1 MSDTNGADQGAGS
14 PTAGDDAARSAALS
28 SSHESPTTSS
38 ESVSRPS
45 SPRIGASPS
54 DVDRVLSEHSAPGT
68 IRRVESS
75 DEFDP
80 IPSPRNGSTP
90 DNGTNVVESF
100 VNRTVFFDY
109 FRHVAHKRFPDLA
122 PEERVERLI
131 ATEPKFYARALRS
144 DHYLKII
151 TTYLTI
157 GLGSLVIVKAVF
169 F

>member
-1 MSDTNGADQGAGS
+1 MSDTNGAHQAAGS
-14 PTAGDDAARSAALS
+14 PAAGNDAAASANPS
-28 SSHESPTTSS
+28 SIHELPTTSS
-38 ESVSRPS
+38 EPASPTS
-45 SPRIGASPS
+45 SPRISASPS
-54 DVDRVLSEHSAPGT
+54 DVDRVLNEHATPGT

-80 IPSPRNGSTP
+80 IPSTRNGSNS
-90 DNGTNVVESF
+90 DNGANVVESF